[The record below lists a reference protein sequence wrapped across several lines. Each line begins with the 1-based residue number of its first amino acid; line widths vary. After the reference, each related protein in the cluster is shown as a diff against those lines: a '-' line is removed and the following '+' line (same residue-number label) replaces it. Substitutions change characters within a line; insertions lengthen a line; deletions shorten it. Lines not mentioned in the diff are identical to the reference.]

1 MDQNTY
7 KRTISGSIGAG
18 VGSLFNASGRT
29 FYILEHKTP
38 SKYHNVGE
46 SQKIIIDQIVMGRA
60 GSCQVRWEDTSDFE
74 MVSRKHAAI
83 EREGDNWVL
92 IHLSTSNPTII
103 NGTKRLSQPNERYYL
118 QSGDEIQ
125 LAQNGPRML
134 FIVPQGKQGLTSS
147 IKLTERMN
155 LFRQQALRPYRIA
168 LWSLLA
174 LILLTILG
182 FGIWNWNL
190 QSQID
195 QQQKEAEEYINKLR
209 EFDDNILSLQ
219 DSLARMEA
227 RMIPINDPT
236 KEQMQQQINELQQ
249 QRSNV
254 YNRYVTIYR
263 TIEQKAPEKTQEA
276 VNNQQLQAPEDI
288 KETGSVP
295 LPAQGS
301 GDAGQGGE
309 GSGGSSG
316 GGASGST
323 VTLSKD
329 QASNELRDYYP
340 NIYRFKLEG
349 ITVNGARLPADANSV
364 HDCGTAFV
372 LSNGTVVTARQNVEP
387 WVYYQNHTGS
397 NWHAALARFYANGA
411 TVSMKLKGY
420 STRGAVNKF
429 ANLDSEDFWIDRK
442 GDKVTAELRLTDSQ
456 YRQYLSWGGPNLTEE
471 QIRQAGG
478 QNMRFISEQSRA
490 YAKLRGTAVRGLPF
504 NSTEAQ
510 TIAGGKE
517 ITIVGYQ
524 GRGNV
529 HNLGASV
536 IYRTAHTMYADNV
549 NGTIVLQE
557 AITEPGMIGAPCMVM
572 NQTKNIWEVVGVYV
586 GVGRDG
592 KGRIVPINKCL

>member
-18 VGSLFNASGRT
+18 MGALFNGSGRT
-29 FYILEHKTP
+29 YYILEHRTQ
-38 SKYHNVGE
+38 SQLHSVGE
-46 SQKIIIDQIVMGRA
+46 SQKIIIDQALLGRHH
-60 GSCQVRWEDTSDFE
+60 SCQVRWEDTEEFQ

-83 EREGDNWVL
+83 ERDGDGWVL
-92 IHLSTSNPTII
+92 IHLSEHNPTII
-103 NGTKRLSQPNERYYL
+103 NGTKQLTQPNERYYL

-125 LAQNGPRML
+125 LAKNGPRMG
-134 FIVPQGKQGLTSS
+134 FIVPQGKQALTSS
-147 IKLTERMN
+147 IRLTERMN
-155 LFRQQALRPYRIA
+155 LFRKQALRPYRYA
-168 LWSLLA
+168 LWALLA

-182 FGIWNWNL
+182 FGLWNWNL
-190 QSQID
+190 QRQID
-195 QQQKEAEEYINKLR
+195 QQQKEAQEYMDKMR
-209 EFDDNILSLQ
+209 EFDNNILNLQ

-236 KEQMQQQINELQQ
+236 REKVEEQINDYQQ

-254 YNRYVTIYR
+254 YNRYVTVYQ
-263 TIEQKAPEKTQEA
+263 TIEKNNPEKAKQMEEPKA
-276 VNNQQLQAPEDI
+276 IEQP
-288 KETGSVP
+288 GSVP
-295 LPAQGS
+295 LPVAGNGEGEGKAGDGS
-301 GDAGQGGE
+301 GTK
-309 GSGGSSG
+309 
-316 GGASGST
+316 T
-323 VTLSKD
+323 VNPDNEPVVKLDKSMG
-329 QASNELRDYYP
+329 SNELRDYYP

-349 ITVNGARLPADANSV
+349 ITVNGARLPADANNV

-387 WVYYQNHTGS
+387 WVYYEKHTGS

-420 STRGAVNKF
+420 STRGAANKF
-429 ANLDSEDFWIDRK
+429 SNLDSEDFMIDRK
-442 GDKVTAELRLTDSQ
+442 GDKVTAELRLTPSQ
-456 YRQYLSWGGPNLTEE
+456 YKQYLSWGGPNLSEE
-471 QIRQAGG
+471 DLRQAGG
-478 QNMRFISEQSRA
+478 RNMRFISEQSRA
-490 YAKLRGTAVRGLPF
+490 FAKLRGTSVRGLPF

-529 HNLGASV
+529 HNLSSSV
-536 IYRTAHTMYADNV
+536 IYRTAHTLHPDNV

-557 AITEPGMIGAPCMVM
+557 AITEPGMIGAPCVVL
-572 NQTKNIWEVVGVYV
+572 NPTKNIWEVIGVYV
-586 GVGRDG
+586 GVGNDG